1 MPRKCV
7 PEEWL
12 REHYPRSSIHDTL
25 DAIEREFGWRPSKT
39 AVYVRASKLGL
50 KKEHVCTERRG
61 DHAERVAR
69 WSKMPEE
76 DAWMDAHDHGQRTDE
91 LADEFEAE
99 FGWRLTRG
107 QVNAWRARHG
117 RQPHGRRRYGGRP
130 RKPVG
135 YERVSKDGY
144 IVVKVADE
152 ADRAMSKDNWRLK
165 QVWVWEQHNGPLP
178 EGHVVYFADGDN
190 RNFDPDNLVA
200 VPRRAV
206 GLLARME
213 YHDAE
218 SLRAAVALA
227 MVRIKAKD
235 VEESLPS
242 TCAVCGRQF
251 TAESAYRRKLGKRPV
266 TCPDCLAAGHKACG
280 NRRYDRAEMLR
291 LYDSGMRPLE
301 VAREMG
307 CCKDLVCRAIRERGE
322 TA

>member
-1 MPRKCV
+1 MAPRKRV

-12 REHYPRSSIHDTL
+12 REHYPKGSIHDTL

-50 KKEHVCTERRG
+50 RKERVCTERRG

-76 DAWMDAHDHGQRTDE
+76 DAWMDAHDHGQRTDA

-107 QVNAWRARHG
+107 QVNSWRARHG
-117 RQPHGRRRYGGRP
+117 RQPHGRRHWGGRP

-135 YERVSKDGY
+135 YERVGKDGY
-144 IVVKVADE
+144 VMVKVADE

-165 QVWVWEQHNGPLP
+165 QVWVWEQEHGPLP

-200 VPRRAV
+200 VPRRLV
-206 GLLARME
+206 GLLAKAD

-218 SLRAAVALA
+218 TLRAAAALA
-227 MVRIKAKD
+227 ELRIKAKD

-242 TCAVCGRQF
+242 TCAVCGRRF
-251 TAESAYRRKLGKRPV
+251 TIKRDYRRSLGKRPV
-266 TCPDCLAAGHKACG
+266 TCPDCLAAGHKASG
-280 NRRYDRAEMLR
+280 RKRFDRDLMRRMVS
-291 LYDSGMRPLE
+291 SGMRPPE
-301 VAREMG
+301 VAKELG
-307 CCKDLVCRAIRERGE
+307 CSKDLVYMAIRTEG
-322 TA
+322 

>member
-1 MPRKCV
+1 MAPRKRV

-12 REHYPRSSIHDTL
+12 REHYPKGSVHDTL
-25 DAIEREFGWRPSKT
+25 DAIERDFGWRPSKT

-50 KKEHVCTERRG
+50 KKERVCTERRG

-76 DAWMDAHDHGQRTDE
+76 DAWMDAHDHGQRTNE
-91 LADEFEAE
+91 LADEFEAQ

-107 QVNAWRARHG
+107 QVNSWRARHG

-130 RKPVG
+130 RRPVG
-135 YERVSKDGY
+135 YERVGKDGY

-178 EGHVVYFADGDN
+178 EGHVVYFAN
-190 RNFDPDNLVA
+190 RDMRDFSPENLVA

-242 TCAVCGRQF
+242 TCAVCGRKF

-280 NRRYDRAEMLR
+280 NRKFDYDLMRRMVR
-291 LYDSGMRPLE
+291 SGMRPPE
-301 VAREMG
+301 VAEELG
-307 CCKDLVCRAIRERGE
+307 CSKDLVYRAIRTEG
-322 TA
+322 

>member
-1 MPRKCV
+1 MPRKRV
-7 PEEWL
+7 PEAWL
-12 REHYPRSSIHDTL
+12 REHYAKGSIHDTL

-50 KKEHVCTERRG
+50 RKEHVCTERRG

-76 DAWMDAHDHGQRTDE
+76 DAWMDAHDHGQRTDV

-107 QVNAWRARHG
+107 QVNSWRAKHG

-135 YERVSKDGY
+135 YERPSKDGY

-152 ADRAMSKDNWRLK
+152 ADRAMSKDNWKLK
-165 QVWVWEQHNGPLP
+165 QVWVWEQEHGPLP
-178 EGHVVYFADGDN
+178 KGHVVYFADGDN
-190 RNFDPDNLVA
+190 RNFSPENLVA

-218 SLRAAVALA
+218 SLRAAAALA
-227 MVRIKAKD
+227 ELRIKAKD

-251 TAESAYRRKLGKRPV
+251 TIKRDYRRKLGNRPV

-280 NRRYDRAEMLR
+280 NRKFDYDLMRRMVR
-291 LYDSGMRPLE
+291 SGMRPPE
-301 VAREMG
+301 VAKQLG
-307 CCKDLVCRAIRERGE
+307 CSKDLVYRAIRTEG
-322 TA
+322 